1 MAAVVVV
8 DVVGSPSELRGGKA
22 PTCFL
27 GNHQGSDKERV
38 SWLPAPLKVPQV
50 YMGCS
55 NGSGSGS
62 CVRWLRWRR

>member
-1 MAAVVVV
+1 MVVAAVVVV
-8 DVVGSPSELRGGKA
+8 DVVGSPSEQRGGKA

-27 GNHQGSDKERV
+27 GNL

-55 NGSGSGS
+55 NGIGS
-62 CVRWLRWRR
+62 CSGGGSW